1 MASSTFVVRGRLE
14 GRQVTLT
21 YDNDDHSLIGDS
33 DAVAMVRERLTD
45 GEAMMLSPDDAAH
58 DPTFEDPAGVLAA
71 IEDVIE
77 LDGVDGDYPLPADD
91 DAAG

>member
-1 MASSTFVVRGRLE
+1 MAVNTFVVRGRLD
-14 GRQVTLT
+14 GRRVTLT
-21 YDNDDHSLIGDS
+21 YDHDDHTLVGDD
-33 DAVAMVRERLTD
+33 DAVAMVRERLTN

-71 IEDVIE
+71 IEDVVD
-77 LDGVDGDYPLPADD
+77 LDGIDGDYPLPTDD